1 MMGYDLH
8 MELPMVKDNEA
19 RYVAVFDPIDGS
31 KNIGASLPVGTI
43 FSIYATTVLVWTTET
58 ASTGSRWIRG
68 GIYSFGE
75 AYYRSYGE
83 PVSKFLD
90 SMKAAGTME

>member
-43 FSIYATTVLVWTTET
+43 FSIICHDSAGMDDGNGIHGFTLDP
-58 ASTGSRWIRG
+58 G
-68 GIYSFGE
+68 GD
-75 AYYRSYGE
+75 
-83 PVSKFLD
+83 L
-90 SMKAAGTME
+90 